1 MDNGAD
7 VEDFTYFQLLGEID
21 LLNVVYV
28 VLFLNLFSAFFYKD
42 DVCCLKYKC
51 VKLFRLTLTTLFY

>member
-28 VLFLNLFSAFFYKD
+28 VLFSKSFL
-42 DVCCLKYKC
+42 C
-51 VKLFRLTLTTLFY
+51 VFLQR